1 MNIGSIKPNDQG
13 ILIGRVQ
20 TMAFVATIAL
30 QEVNST
36 NERAPAFDVLAL
48 AADRRSWVKV
58 GAVWEYTS
66 NETGECFLSGRIDDP
81 SLDKPIDVAMFQQN
95 DGSYNVAWRRPQ
107 RKRPLPT
114 MAGSDDL
121 PPLSAV
127 GDVARSTRTFTP
139 ADVSAFAQLTHDDN
153 PLHADEDFASLH
165 RFGGTVVH
173 GMLYACMFS
182 AIIGQRS
189 PGAVY
194 LSQTLN
200 FKKPV
205 MLGDTVTAEIEVERV
220 ARGGRLLDFETR
232 CVNQRSEL

>member
-81 SLDKPIDVAMFQQN
+81 SLDKPIDVALFRQN
-95 DGSYNVAWRRPQ
+95 DDSYNVAWRRPQ
-107 RKRPLPT
+107 RKRTLPG
-114 MAGSDDL
+114 MASEGEDPL
-121 PPLSAV
+121 PPLNATGGEPEQAGSTTG
-127 GDVARSTRTFTP
+127 GDGLGESTAPSPKTKAKAKET
-139 ADVSAFAQLTHDDN
+139 ADA
-153 PLHADEDFASLH
+153 
-165 RFGGTVVH
+165 
-173 GMLYACMFS
+173 
-182 AIIGQRS
+182 
-189 PGAVY
+189 
-194 LSQTLN
+194 
-200 FKKPV
+200 
-205 MLGDTVTAEIEVERV
+205 
-220 ARGGRLLDFETR
+220 
-232 CVNQRSEL
+232 

>member
-95 DGSYNVAWRRPQ
+95 DGSYNVAWRRSKP
-107 RKRPLPT
+107 KASLDGF
-114 MAGSDDL
+114 GSESEGAL
-121 PPLSAV
+121 PPLTATGDEPASDRGVDSAAAT
-127 GDVARSTRTFTP
+127 GDGLGESTAP
-139 ADVSAFAQLTHDDN
+139 APKGKTR
-153 PLHADEDFASLH
+153 AS
-165 RFGGTVVH
+165 VD
-173 GMLYACMFS
+173 A
-182 AIIGQRS
+182 
-189 PGAVY
+189 
-194 LSQTLN
+194 
-200 FKKPV
+200 
-205 MLGDTVTAEIEVERV
+205 
-220 ARGGRLLDFETR
+220 
-232 CVNQRSEL
+232 